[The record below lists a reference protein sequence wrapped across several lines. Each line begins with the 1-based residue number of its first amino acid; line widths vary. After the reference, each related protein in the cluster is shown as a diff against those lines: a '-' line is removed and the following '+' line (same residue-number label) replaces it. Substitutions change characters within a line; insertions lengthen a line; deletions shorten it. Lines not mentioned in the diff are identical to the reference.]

1 MALSGEDLL
10 RLNVMMAQDI
20 LAVRID
26 ENRMQVYGLTPDGE
40 VRVDLNPAGRA
51 EQYLKLVREFLS
63 GHVFGSPGGY
73 PVFISRWTRM
83 GQAKD
88 ESLQKLLMLGEPE
101 AVVAVVHARGLSPEV
116 ARCAWWCMPE
126 SENARR
132 MLEKPDIATSELGP
146 VLAEHLYEHL
156 AFESDPRPMID
167 SVRLMLQPGL
177 IDKQKQERLWRSS
190 QRKNACLV
198 GFLQALPEGLLHD
211 RDRRTDFEA
220 MKAAFEAKGMHEN
233 PYAQQLMWLLGES
246 GQGYMDTVHA
256 VMKKPA
262 NQDVVVYLLNTL
274 RERLAPCQ
282 PVETERQAREIVEID
297 QLVNSLLDPRSDIF
311 RRTDGHWKELVINNT
326 DIAKDI
332 YSMAWLAQLSEEI
345 VTSIFSQTT
354 AEGTLMRKKLQPV
367 TDSIFSHIGQLMGVS

>member
-282 PVETERQAREIVEID
+282 PVETERQAREIAEID